1 MQAMDVVRLG
11 GGQPA
16 IYSDEVYIPAL
27 VNRGIRW
34 DDAVEYSIVGCVEAI
49 VEGKQTGRPNGA
61 DH

>member
-1 MQAMDVVRLG
+1 MYAAMDVVRLG

-34 DDAVEYSIVGCVEAI
+34 DDAVEY
-49 VEGKQTGRPNGA
+49 
-61 DH
+61 